1 MYQREEL
8 IREYEL
14 CQQGVQAL
22 EATIW
27 QSGSL
32 IGIGSAGGILLVAGL
47 DDAKLAVIPAGIV
60 VVYASFLWWRLAKRW
75 WSVQHARITR
85 MRLIEKELQRAGQT
99 SYVQYLNDLHRVCS
113 RRKKRWNRRGKRAEG
128 PVARLR
134 NSVPLEDAA
143 ELHRV
148 NWPTY
153 YKPGPREF
161 LWQLPW
167 LNLVAWIVLS
177 VLLICSK
184 SLPS

>member
-1 MYQREEL
+1 MSQNQEL
-8 IREYEL
+8 MKEYEL

-32 IGIGSAGGILLVAGL
+32 VGIGSVGGILLVAGL
-47 DDAKLAVIPAGIV
+47 DDAQLAVIPAGIMV
-60 VVYASFLWWRLAKRW
+60 VFGNFLWWRLAKRW

-85 MRLIEKELQRAGQT
+85 MRLIEQQLKRAGQA
-99 SYVQYLNDLHRVCS
+99 SYVQYLNDLDRVRS
-113 RRKKRWNRRGKRAEG
+113 RRKKRWNKRGERPQG
-128 PVARLR
+128 LVARLR
-134 NSVPLEDAA
+134 NRVPLEDAV

-148 NWPTY
+148 NCPTY

-167 LNLVAWIVLS
+167 INLVAWVVLS
-177 VLLICSK
+177 VLLIFSR